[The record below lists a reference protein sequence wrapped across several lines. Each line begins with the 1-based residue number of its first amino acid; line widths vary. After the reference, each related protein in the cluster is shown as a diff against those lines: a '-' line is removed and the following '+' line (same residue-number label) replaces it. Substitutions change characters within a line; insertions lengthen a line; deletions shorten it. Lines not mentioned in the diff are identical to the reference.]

1 MTRQSALDSVRS
13 QAIEIARGWSA
24 PGSPSSWALTA
35 GIFTALGH
43 DDELAAM
50 AAEIPRDLMP
60 ALLFCAAACYL
71 IGEDEPPGL
80 VDFFPGAGGAQRAFD
95 SRFEPAFRSF
105 CLARRAGAAR
115 RVRQSSVPDERGG
128 TIHPGAVAFMF
139 SAGELRLPG

>member
-80 VDFFPGAGGAQRAFD
+80 VDFF
-95 SRFEPAFRSF
+95 
-105 CLARRAGAAR
+105 LAPAAR
-115 RVRQSSVPDERGG
+115 NVRSTRGSSRLSDRFASLVAPSCSPCAAVVG
-128 TIHPGAVAFMF
+128 T
-139 SAGELRLPG
+139 R